1 MKDGSFKINRLILC
15 LIRLIRL
22 NSIVHLVLN
31 EIQLN
36 FTRMCKISK
45 WIILKIIMQ
54 LKMLRTTMRTFLA
67 MTPLSLPKM
76 KKLLM
81 FHSSDLDN

>member
-15 LIRLIRL
+15 LIRLIQL

-81 FHSSDLDN
+81 FHSSDLGN

>member
-36 FTRMCKISK
+36 FMRMCKISK

-81 FHSSDLDN
+81 FHSSDLGN

>member
-81 FHSSDLDN
+81 FHSSDLGN

>member
-45 WIILKIIMQ
+45 WIILRIIMQ

-81 FHSSDLDN
+81 FHSSDLGN

>member
-36 FTRMCKISK
+36 FMRMCKISK

-54 LKMLRTTMRTFLA
+54 LKILRTTMRTFLA

-81 FHSSDLDN
+81 FHSSDLGN